1 MQINTQLTRLEMP
14 IRRYFIDLNKMPCK
28 CLQHRGISSYC
39 TQSPIVYFNIGGYN
53 K

>member
-28 CLQHRGISSYC
+28 CLLHRGDQQLC